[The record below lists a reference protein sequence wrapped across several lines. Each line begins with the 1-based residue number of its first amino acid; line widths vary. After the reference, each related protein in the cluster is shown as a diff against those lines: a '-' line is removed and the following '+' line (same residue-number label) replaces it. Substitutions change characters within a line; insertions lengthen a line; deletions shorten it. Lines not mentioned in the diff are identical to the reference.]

1 MRCISYRKARCY
13 PYPVSGSYQFRSR
26 KAYDCHDKEC
36 ERAVGKASVG
46 KEQSGKERYEF
57 VTPAYGTSFHIYVR
71 EEGSEPG
78 RREDSSLLKQNMIH
92 VYVSGPYSNKGSNR
106 GEGKPTR
113 NMSLSYHNYISFRG
127 VFDEYIIIYH
137 RD

>member
-1 MRCISYRKARCY
+1 MS
-13 PYPVSGSYQFRSR
+13 
-26 KAYDCHDKEC
+26 
-36 ERAVGKASVG
+36 KASVG

-57 VTPAYGTSFHIYVR
+57 IAPAYGTSFHVYVR
-71 EEGSEPG
+71 EEGSESG

-92 VYVSGPYSNKGSNR
+92 VYISGPYSNKGSDR
-106 GEGKPTR
+106 GEGKSTR

-127 VFDEYIIIYH
+127 VFDEYIIIYQ